1 MIQINDKSKCCGCTA
16 CMSICPLKCISMT
29 CDEEGF
35 LYPSV
40 DKNKCVQC
48 GACDKVC
55 PIQNVVEE
63 TPFEQKAYIV
73 RNKNK
78 EIKKA
83 SAAGGFF
90 YNLGSYVIKSG
101 GVVCGVALDEAF
113 HAVHIL
119 TDSEED
125 LIRFAGSKYMQSVVG
140 NKTFACIKTNLDKGK
155 QVLFSGTPCQVEGL
169 LSFLKGDYSNLITVD
184 IVCHSVPS
192 PMIFDKYLAYVS
204 KKYHDTIVDVHFRD
218 KKYSYNF
225 PTMKLVGSKKG
236 EFYHCGM
243 EADPFLRAF
252 FANICDRPS
261 CYNCHFRKQYRRSDF
276 TIWDCNTVAKDAP
289 EFNDGLGATKILIHT
304 KKGHNILDEIGNSY
318 DLIEMQTEQIINRN
332 SAMFKSNM
340 KSDHREAFFKDATVL
355 DGYSLMK
362 KWFPITW
369 KHILKHKIRIVLQ
382 VIGLQDFMRILKHK
396 IKTK

>member
-29 CDEEGF
+29 SDEEGF

-63 TPFEQKAYIV
+63 IPFEQKAYIV
-73 RNKNK
+73 RNKNR

-101 GVVCGVALDEAF
+101 GVVCGVVLDEAF
-113 HAVHIL
+113 HAVHIS

-140 NKTFACIKTNLDKGK
+140 NKTFAYIKTNLDKGK

-169 LSFLKGDYSNLITVD
+169 LSFLKADYSNLIT
-184 IVCHSVPS
+184 
-192 PMIFDKYLAYVS
+192 
-204 KKYHDTIVDVHFRD
+204 VDVHFRD

-304 KKGHNILDEIGNSY
+304 EKGRNILEEIGNSY

-340 KSDHREAFFKDATVL
+340 KSNHRAAFFKDATVL

-369 KHILKHKIRIVLQ
+369 KHILKHKIRIFLQ
-382 VIGLQDFMRILKHK
+382 VMGLQDFMRLLKHK

>member
-29 CDEEGF
+29 SDEEGF

-63 TPFEQKAYIV
+63 IPFEQKAYIV
-73 RNKNK
+73 RNKNR

-101 GVVCGVALDEAF
+101 GVVCGVVLDEAF
-113 HAVHIL
+113 HAVHIS

-140 NKTFACIKTNLDKGK
+140 NKTFAYIKTNLDKGK

-169 LSFLKGDYSNLITVD
+169 LSFLKADYSNLITVD

-192 PMIFDKYLAYVS
+192 PMIFDKYLEYIS
-204 KKYHDTIVDVHFRD
+204 
-218 KKYSYNF
+218 
-225 PTMKLVGSKKG
+225 
-236 EFYHCGM
+236 
-243 EADPFLRAF
+243 
-252 FANICDRPS
+252 
-261 CYNCHFRKQYRRSDF
+261 
-276 TIWDCNTVAKDAP
+276 
-289 EFNDGLGATKILIHT
+289 KIL
-304 KKGHNILDEIGNSY
+304 
-318 DLIEMQTEQIINRN
+318 
-332 SAMFKSNM
+332 
-340 KSDHREAFFKDATVL
+340 
-355 DGYSLMK
+355 
-362 KWFPITW
+362 
-369 KHILKHKIRIVLQ
+369 
-382 VIGLQDFMRILKHK
+382 
-396 IKTK
+396 